1 MTVQQTQKKS
11 ALRSIDTQSKRT
23 SQFQNS
29 HSIRDFTF
37 TIDEPEKLG
46 GSNEALTPMEY
57 ITGSLNGCF
66 MIVVEMVAKEKE
78 LTIEKLEAASSGDI
92 DHRGLFGTADVS
104 PHFQT
109 VTLEVDVTFEE
120 KEVDEEDFIQLVQ
133 KRCPAYNLFKDADV
147 KIEVIW
153 KINKEVQT

>member
-1 MTVQQTQKKS
+1 MTGQQTQKKS
-11 ALRSIDTQSKRT
+11 ALRSINTQSKRT
-23 SQFQNS
+23 SQFQNV

-57 ITGSLNGCF
+57 MTGSLNGCF
-66 MIVVEMVAKEKE
+66 MIVVEMVAKEKG
-78 LTIEKLEAASSGDI
+78 LTIEKLEAASSGGI
-92 DHRGLFGTADVS
+92 DHRGLFGTADAS

-109 VTLEVDVTFEE
+109 VTLEVDVTFAEQE
-120 KEVDEEDFIQLVQ
+120 IDEEEFIQLVQ
-133 KRCPAYNLFKDADV
+133 KRCPDYNLFKDADV
-147 KIEVIW
+147 KIEINW

>member
-1 MTVQQTQKKS
+1 MVVQQPQKKS

-23 SQFQNS
+23 NQFQNE
-29 HSIRDFTF
+29 HAIRDFTF

-57 ITGSLNGCF
+57 IIGSLNGCF

-78 LTIEKLEAASSGDI
+78 LTIEKLNASSSGAI
-92 DHRGLFGTADVS
+92 DRRGLFGTADVS

-109 VTLEVDVTFEE
+109 VTLQVDVTFEE
-120 KEVDEEDFIQLVQ
+120 KEVDEEDFIQRVQ

-147 KIEVIW
+147 EIEVIW
-153 KINKEVQT
+153 KFNKEKKT